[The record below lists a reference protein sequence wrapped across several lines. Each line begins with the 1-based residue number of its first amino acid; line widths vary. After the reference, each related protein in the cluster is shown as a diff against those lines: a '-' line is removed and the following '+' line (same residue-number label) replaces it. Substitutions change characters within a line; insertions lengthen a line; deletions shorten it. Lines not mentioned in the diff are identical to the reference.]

1 MAVGRAVIGKK
12 KQRITEDDLKT
23 IASALLALSVLAGIA
38 GQVNAADLSG
48 SKSYEQ
54 PEREIR

>member
-1 MAVGRAVIGKK
+1 M
-12 KQRITEDDLKT
+12 KT
-23 IASALLALSVLAGIA
+23 IASTLIALSILAGIA
-38 GQVNAADLSG
+38 GQANAADLSG

>member
-1 MAVGRAVIGKK
+1 M
-12 KQRITEDDLKT
+12 TMKT
-23 IASALLALSVLAGIA
+23 IASVFLALSILAGIA

-54 PEREIR
+54 PEREIH